1 MEKIEINSELFKSL
15 KESKVTEDK
24 VDLVSIAKKL
34 SEKNKEKV
42 KKIK

>member
-1 MEKIEINSELFKSL
+1 MEKIEFNSELFKSL
-15 KESKVTEDK
+15 KESKTIEDK